1 VFKYG
6 NFSHD
11 SGSLELVNNFCLG
24 IRQLLSPFLQVLR
37 CLSHPLHTLDTEFY
51 NIVTWVEF
59 HFLSPGSARRL
70 WVPSFPPKLRSPWI
84 FYCFETFA
92 SRKSLIIG
100 TIVVMR
106 FISVTC
112 VVSGKIANLDA
123 GRGCM
128 SPWISPPPFSRNIS
142 AM

>member
-1 VFKYG
+1 MQLLHIAAFWFGLAVNILFDLCLYVHRLGIQK
-6 NFSHD
+6 
-11 SGSLELVNNFCLG
+11 LINNFPLFFDNLG
-24 IRQLLSPFLQVLR
+24 LNSIYKSRIGDGYGSRV
-37 CLSHPLHTLDTEFY
+37 SAEITEPL
-51 NIVTWVEF
+51 
-59 HFLSPGSARRL
+59 G
-70 WVPSFPPKLRSPWI
+70 